1 MTEPT
6 SARTTSWGPVV
17 TRVPSVLAAT
27 GAAID
32 RELDLVGAGTLG
44 VLAPRS
50 LVDAVREAVPF
61 AGPDAARVAVLT
73 VAEAKGLEFDGVL
86 LLEPAAI
93 RTDSPRGR
101 TLYVA
106 ITRPT
111 QRLHVLH
118 ADPLPSGFEQA

>member
-1 MTEPT
+1 
-6 SARTTSWGPVV
+6 
-17 TRVPSVLAAT
+17 VLAAT

-50 LVDAVREAVPF
+50 LVDAVREAVPL

-93 RTDSPRGR
+93 RTDSPRGLND
-101 TLYVA
+101 LYVA